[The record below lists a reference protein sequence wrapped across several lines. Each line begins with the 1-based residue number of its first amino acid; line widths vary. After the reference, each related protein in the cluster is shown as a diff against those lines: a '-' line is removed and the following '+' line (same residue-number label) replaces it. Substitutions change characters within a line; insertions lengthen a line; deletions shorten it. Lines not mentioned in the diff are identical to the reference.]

1 MSDFAYWRQQ
11 NEKPLFPQVDTERP
25 EQRRMMGK
33 VLVVGGNKGMFF
45 TVANVMQEAEK
56 LGFQEVH
63 AVMPDSLKNTVP
75 TTPQIFFAEAET
87 SGAFGRNALPELL
100 RQADWADVVLMV
112 GDLGKNAETSIALVE
127 FLTKVEKPVYVMR
140 DAIDVAS
147 VDAANWS
154 LRETETVLLATMP
167 QLQKLF
173 RNLYYPKM
181 ITLSM
186 PTNQLVETL
195 HKFTLSFELTVATF
209 HNGLLIVADKGE
221 IVTTDLKYTPYEPLT
236 VWSGGLLVKMAAF
249 GWWNPGQPRLNTIAT
264 ACLK

>member
-154 LRETETVLLATMP
+154 LRETETVLRWYKAASEAGEAPDTAG
-167 QLQKLF
+167 
-173 RNLYYPKM
+173 
-181 ITLSM
+181 
-186 PTNQLVETL
+186 
-195 HKFTLSFELTVATF
+195 SF
-209 HNGLLIVADKGE
+209 GDY
-221 IVTTDLKYTPYEPLT
+221 TTGHYKKSAL
-236 VWSGGLLVKMAAF
+236 
-249 GWWNPGQPRLNTIAT
+249 
-264 ACLK
+264 